1 MYEKFD
7 QLLKDRGV
15 TPYVV
20 ASATGIAQ
28 STLSDWKNGKSTPK
42 LDKVIKIADYFG
54 VPVTY
59 FIEG

>member
-7 QLLKDRGV
+7 RLLKERGI

-20 ASATGIAQ
+20 ASYTGIAP
-28 STLSDWKNGKSTPK
+28 STLSDWKAGKYTPK
-42 LDKVIKIADYFG
+42 LDKLVKIADYFK

-59 FIEG
+59 FIEE